1 VHETS
6 SVPNIFI
13 SDERFVVGEGDSDI
27 APVLIGRCDP
37 GELLGEDVSD
47 SDQSHPG
54 IQDLFQFLFSRDLI
68 ILTKWTGEIAAVTAN
83 GENITSREKTCERL
97 FFDGIQCERSDLAI
111 VFRNDPS
118 IPAYSGTA
126 GAGPAFR
133 QMAMMKA
140 DVADRHMLAPF

>member
-1 VHETS
+1 VHETGR
-6 SVPNIFI
+6 VPNIFI

-27 APVLIGRCDP
+27 SPVLTGGCDP
-37 GELLGEDVSD
+37 GEFFGRDVPD
-47 SDQSHPG
+47 GDQSNPG
-54 IQDLFQFLFSRDLI
+54 IQDLFQFLFSCDLI
-68 ILTKWTGEIAAVTAN
+68 VLTKWTGEIAAVTTN
-83 GENITSREKTCERL
+83 GENIASREKTCERL
-97 FFDGIQCERSDLAI
+97 FFDGIQCKRSDLAV